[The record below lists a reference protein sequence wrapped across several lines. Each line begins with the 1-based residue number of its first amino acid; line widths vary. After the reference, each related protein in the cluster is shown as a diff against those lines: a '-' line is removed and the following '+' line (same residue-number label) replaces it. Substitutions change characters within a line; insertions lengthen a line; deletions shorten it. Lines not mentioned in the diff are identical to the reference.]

1 MRKYCASSL
10 SFGAYPLVTAFEGIQ
25 QAGFDAVE
33 IVNVGEHGEQLMA
46 AEQNPDHLKSL
57 LQKYHLECRSILG
70 ATSGPSSDDNA
81 KQIIRM
87 MDIACSLGVSTITL
101 ASGGKE
107 ESTESEIQQVI
118 QGFQHLIPEA
128 EKRNIIF
135 DLYAHA
141 GSIAYNIE
149 RTQRLLAVANSP
161 NFGFYYSPYH
171 FALAGDSPLVALDTF
186 KERLDY
192 VYFNCGPEAR
202 TNKGRPLLV
211 DQINYQRVGQCINEI
226 GYDGHIMIILL
237 GGQPEGLEDIVRGL
251 VEAKSEVMGYLEV
264 E

>member
-1 MRKYCASSL
+1 MQKYCASSL
-10 SFGAYPLVTAFEGIQ
+10 SFSAYPLVTALEGIQ
-25 QAGFDAVE
+25 RAGFDAVE
-33 IVNVGEHGEQLMA
+33 IVNAGEHGEQLMA
-46 AEQNPDHLKSL
+46 AEQNPDHLKCL

-70 ATSGPSSDDNA
+70 ATGGPGSDERV

-87 MDIACSLGVSTITL
+87 MDIARLLDVSTITL

-118 QGFQHLIPEA
+118 QRFQNLVPEA
-128 EKRNIIF
+128 EKRNIIL

-149 RTQRLLAVANSP
+149 RTQRLLAAADSP

-171 FALAGDSPLVALDTF
+171 FALAGDTPVVALDTF
-186 KERLDY
+186 RDRLHY
-192 VYFNCGPEAR
+192 VYFNCGPEAE
-202 TNKGRPLLV
+202 TGKGRPLLV
-211 DQINYQRVGQCINEI
+211 DRINYQRVGQRINEI

-237 GGQPEGLEDIVRGL
+237 GGQPEGPEDIVRGL
-251 VEAKSEVMGYLEV
+251 VEAKSEVMGYL
-264 E
+264 